1 MFKPIIYFEH
11 KSFLIVNC
19 KKKVIMKFRN
29 MVFVVATMSAA
40 LFGCNKPDQK
50 KEITAEKPNILLIV
64 ADDMGYSDIAPFGGN
79 INTPVISQLADE
91 GILFSN
97 FYVQPTCS
105 PTRSSLLTGND
116 NHVAGLGIMSEMEYP
131 ELTALN
137 LPGYQGSLSKQVV
150 TIPEVLGESGYHTY
164 MVGKWHLG
172 EKAGQDPFDRGFNET
187 FILGTG
193 GGSHWNDKK
202 ALSPLQHM
210 EYTRNGKPVEL
221 PEDFYSSKNYTDSII
236 SFIDKNKGD
245 GKPFFTYLSYTAV
258 HDPLHAPIEYIE
270 KYKGKFNMGWDS
282 LWVERLT
289 NLKTLGIVSKDV
301 NKFSKNPQ
309 IPAWESLPQ
318 DIKDGFAR
326 DMEVYAGMLEYMDMS
341 IGRVFDY
348 LKKEGMY
355 DNTLIIFMS
364 DNGANG
370 AMATLYPGN
379 EDGKYL
385 STFDNS
391 IENRGLKNSYIETGP
406 GWAQASS
413 APFRYFK
420 SFATEGGIKV
430 PLIVKMPGN
439 TTNKGQ
445 WNHGFVHVTDVMP
458 TILEIAG
465 ASYPEK
471 FKENDIHPLIGESI
485 MPVLKGDSVTVH
497 TNDGF
502 GWELFEMKAY
512 IKGNWKIL
520 RLPEPFGTGN
530 WELYNLKNDP
540 AEATDLSAQF
550 PDIKSQ
556 LIEEWNNYAAHNEV
570 HDHKGHFDALY
581 RLNYMPKEND

>member
-1 MFKPIIYFEH
+1 
-11 KSFLIVNC
+11 
-19 KKKVIMKFRN
+19 MKFKN
-29 MVFVVATMSAA
+29 LVLALFVVFAATN
-40 LFGCNKPDQK
+40 FGCNQSNQK
-50 KEITAEKPNILLIV
+50 KEITGEKPNILLIV
-64 ADDMGYSDIAPFGGN
+64 ADDLGYSDIAPFGGN
-79 INTPVISQLADE
+79 INTPVISGLANE
-91 GILFSN
+91 GISFSR

-116 NHVAGLGIMSEMEYP
+116 NHVAGIGIMSEMEYP

-137 LPGYQGSLSKQVV
+137 LPGYQGALSKQVV
-150 TIPEVLGESGYHTY
+150 TIPEVLRENGYHTY

-172 EKAGQDPFDRGFNET
+172 EGPGKDPFDRGFEET
-187 FILGTG
+187 FILETG
-193 GGSHWNDKK
+193 GGSHWNDQR

-210 EYTRNGKPVEL
+210 AYTRNGKPVEL
-221 PEDFYSSKNYTDSII
+221 PDDFYSSKNYTDSLI
-236 SFIDKNKGD
+236 SFIEKNKTD
-245 GKPFFTYLSYTAV
+245 KKPFFTYLSYTAV
-258 HDPLHAPIEYIE
+258 HDPLHVPKEYIE
-270 KYKGKFNMGWDS
+270 KYNGKFNMGWDS
-282 LWVERLT
+282 LWVERLE
-289 NLKTLGIVSKDV
+289 NLKTLGIVSKEV

-326 DMEVYAGMLEYMDMS
+326 DMEVYAGMLEYLDMS

-379 EDGKYL
+379 EDGKYIG
-385 STFDNS
+385 TFDNS
-391 IENRGLKNSYIETGP
+391 IDNRGLKNSYIETGP

-420 SFATEGGIKV
+420 SFASEGGIKV

-439 TTNKGQ
+439 TVNPGQ
-445 WNHGFVHVTDVMP
+445 WNHGFIHVTDIMP
-458 TILEIAG
+458 TILEITG
-465 ASYPEK
+465 AKYPESY
-471 FKENDIHPLIGESI
+471 NGNSIHPLIGESI
-485 MPVLKGDSVTVH
+485 MPVLNGDSVTVH

-512 IKGNWKIL
+512 IKDNWKIL
-520 RLPEPFGTGN
+520 RLPEPFGTGD
-530 WELYNLKNDP
+530 WELYDLKNDP
-540 AEATDLSAQF
+540 AETTDLSLQY
-550 PDIKSQ
+550 PEIKTK
-556 LIEEWNNYAAHNEV
+556 LIEQWKKYAEHNEV
-570 HDHKGHFDALY
+570 YDHKGHFDALY
-581 RLNYMPKEND
+581 RKNYMPAEND

>member
-1 MFKPIIYFEH
+1 MKYRN
-11 KSFLIVNC
+11 SFYVL
-19 KKKVIMKFRN
+19 
-29 MVFVVATMSAA
+29 VFVVTTF
-40 LFGCNKPDQK
+40 FGCKQSEEK
-50 KEITAEKPNILLIV
+50 KEIPVKKPNVLLIV
-64 ADDMGYSDIAPFGGN
+64 ADDLGFSDIASFGGN
-79 INTPVISQLADE
+79 IHTPIISGLAKE
-91 GILFSN
+91 GISFSD
-97 FYVQPTCS
+97 FHVQPTCS

-116 NHVAGLGIMSEMEYP
+116 NHVAGIGIMSEMAYP

-137 LPGYQGSLSKQVV
+137 LPGYQGALSKQVV
-150 TIPEVLGESGYHTY
+150 TIPEVLRDNGYHTY

-172 EKAGQDPFDRGFNET
+172 EDVGQNPYDRGFEES

-210 EYTRNGKPVEL
+210 EYTRNGKPVDL
-221 PEDFYSSKNYTDSII
+221 PEDFYSSKNYTDSIL

-245 GKPFFTYLSYTAV
+245 NKPFFTYLSFTAV
-258 HDPLHAPIEYIE
+258 HDPLHVPKDYIE
-270 KYKGKFNMGWDS
+270 KYKGKFDSGWDS
-282 LWVERLT
+282 LWVERLE

-318 DIKDGFAR
+318 HLKDEFSR
-326 DMEVYAGMLEYMDMS
+326 DMEVYAGMLEYLDMS
-341 IGRVFDY
+341 VGRVFDY

-370 AMATLYPGN
+370 ATATLYPGN

-391 IENRGLKNSYIETGP
+391 LENRGLKNSYIETGS

-413 APFRYFK
+413 SPYRYFK
-420 SFATEGGIKV
+420 SFASEGGIKV
-430 PLIVKMPGN
+430 PLIIKMPGEMQQA
-439 TTNKGQ
+439 GQ
-445 WNHGFVHVTDVMP
+445 WNSGFIHVTDIMP

-465 ASYPEK
+465 AKYPETYK
-471 FKENDIHPLIGESI
+471 GNKIHPLIGESI
-485 MPVLKGDSVTVH
+485 MPVLKGDSLTVH
-497 TNDGF
+497 TNDGY

-512 IKGNWKIL
+512 IKDNWKLL
-520 RLPEPFGTGN
+520 RLPQPFGTGS
-530 WELYNLKNDP
+530 WELYNLKEDP
-540 AEATDLSAQF
+540 AETTDLSEQY
-550 PDIKSQ
+550 PEIKAK
-556 LIEEWNNYAAHNEV
+556 LMEEWYKYAEHNEV
-570 HDHKGHFDALY
+570 YDHKGHFDELY
-581 RLNYMPKEND
+581 RLNYMPEERD